1 LKNKILNIFVVET
14 RFQINS
20 IKDFLNTLEGY
31 NYLVISEPVYLNE
44 KEFMD
49 EVITFKPF
57 EYSLSKIIPHFKSI
71 KTTLN
76 KIYNKCSEFD
86 NINIFFAHELSI
98 IANNLVNYSKYKLPG
113 KKIILNLIPDG
124 TTSFSKDPVI
134 GKLKLSVNTKKYLG
148 LLFGIKFKVPQDFI
162 FNQER
167 IDKVHNYYTYVPEL
181 SRSVFDIKG
190 NLIKI
195 NKSHNLNFI
204 PDEGSCLILGQ
215 LLDDLIGV
223 NEMKKFSE
231 KFSEYILK
239 QNYNIIYYKK
249 HRVKSLMDDVAKNN
263 GFEFVNNNLSVEELI
278 ESGVIKSKNIYS
290 FCSSALFNIKLFYG
304 DKFNC
309 YAYGLEILKKR
320 DMLSMSQVEN
330 AYKIVGVKII

>member
-1 LKNKILNIFVVET
+1 MKNNILNIFVVET

-20 IKDFLNTLEGY
+20 IKDFLNSLDGY
-31 NYLVISEPVYLNE
+31 NLLVISDSTYLDE
-44 KEFMD
+44 KNIMD

-57 EYSLSKIIPHFKSI
+57 EYSLMKVIPHFSSVK
-71 KTTLN
+71 KTLN
-76 KIYNKCSEFD
+76 AIYKKCLSYETV
-86 NINIFFAHELSI
+86 NIFFAHELSI
-98 IANNLVNYSKYKLPG
+98 IANNLVNYLQKYYPS

-134 GKLKLSVNTKKYLG
+134 GKLKLSVNTKKYLSM
-148 LLFGIKFKVPQDFI
+148 LFGIKFKVPKDFI

-181 SRSVFDIKG
+181 SRNVFDIKG
-190 NLIKI
+190 KVIKI
-195 NKSHNLNFI
+195 NKSHNLNFT
-204 PDEGSCLILGQ
+204 PDDSTCLILGQ

-223 NEMKKFSE
+223 SEMKKFSE